1 MSAAHVSPFTA
12 RALEPDA
19 RVVMH
24 QIPWGTYVAMRDM
37 LDDAGSGVRLTYL
50 RGTLEIMSP
59 SRDHEGL
66 KTLLARLV
74 EAWADEVGVELEGF
88 GSTTFRREARE
99 RGLEPDECYSIGE
112 LGDVPDIAIEVVV
125 SSGLVDKLE
134 VYRGLAVPEVWVWR
148 DDVLTIYRLVEDA
161 YQARARSEVV
171 PGLDVA
177 LLASFVR
184 ADAKQ
189 SAAVRAYREQIR
201 VRG

>member
-74 EAWADEVGVELEGF
+74 EAWADEAGVELEGF

-201 VRG
+201 VRE